1 MDQVIKIMF
10 IIWNRER
17 YKIGIRLSRRVYG
30 FMNIWTYLS
39 EYTTVGLV
47 VRIYVTFYKRTTVRT
62 TIIWFLK
69 DAGGNAV

>member
-17 YKIGIRLSRRVYG
+17 YKIRIRLSRRVYG

-47 VRIYVTFYKRTTVRT
+47 VRIYVTFLQKNDSENNNNLISERCWR
-62 TIIWFLK
+62 
-69 DAGGNAV
+69 